1 MHRNKNGKVS
11 KLYFTSNQCLF
22 TKISNFPFP
31 CIFEMRLLFVCKK
44 REKGIM
50 AS

>member
-11 KLYFTSNQCLF
+11 KLYFTSNQCL
-22 TKISNFPFP
+22 KIFNFPFP

-50 AS
+50 VS